1 MRRFAKAL
9 AKNASMLVLLAGS
22 AAASIGAGMIYLPAG
37 LITGGVL
44 AMAGAVLAMLGEEET
59 T

>member
-9 AKNASMLVLLAGS
+9 AKNASMLVLLAG
-22 AAASIGAGMIYLPAG
+22 AASASVGAGMIYLPVG

-44 AMAGAVLAMLGEEET
+44 AMAGAILTMLGEEET
-59 T
+59 E